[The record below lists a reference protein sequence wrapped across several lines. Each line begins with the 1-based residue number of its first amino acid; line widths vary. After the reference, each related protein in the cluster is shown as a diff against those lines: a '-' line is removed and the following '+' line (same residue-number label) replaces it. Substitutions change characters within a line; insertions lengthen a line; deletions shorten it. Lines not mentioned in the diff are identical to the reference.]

1 MSLSGAAPLHAR
13 RMTRQ
18 LLHRRLRVSW
28 LPQPQKS
35 LHLGQKPLFVQLP
48 ERRVPRLVSGP
59 DRSFPFLLGCRAGLG
74 CGTLHTGRLSGRL
87 FPNVSGLTLRKLVGH
102 REFPRHPFGGLTL
115 NPRTLGF
122 RRSAPLPGALGLLS
136 GLPVAFDLL
145 RGFHTTTRD
154 AFPEP
159 QHLPE
164 RFATL
169 SRLRQLRDL
178 VLPLRLLLPP
188 LLAGLLADTGQ
199 FELLALLQRAPSS
212 PDLAGIGS
220 RYDLVRELIREV
232 PDQSDNEFL
241 RFPRDRLTLDGPQH
255 MLVILILIQKLSY
268 RSELLFVFL
277 PPDSARLFFD
287 GEDEAASFL
296 DLVELNSIF
305 PDFVS
310 SGMDDVSIIAIAEE
324 SIGTIFEDP
333 ATLIAIESVAITVV
347 TVARQDPPPNL
358 RSKR

>member
-1 MSLSGAAPLHAR
+1 
-13 RMTRQ
+13 MTRQ
-18 LLHRRLRVSW
+18 LLHRRLRVGC

-35 LHLGQKPLFVQLP
+35 FHLGQKPLFVQLP
-48 ERRVPRLVSGP
+48 ERRVPRLVSSL

-74 CGTLHTGRLSGRL
+74 CRTLHAGRLSSRL
-87 FPNVSGLTLRKLVGH
+87 FPSISGLTLRKLVEH
-102 REFPRHPFGGLTL
+102 REFSRHPFGGLTL
-115 NPRTLGF
+115 NPCTLRF
-122 RRSAPLPGALGLLS
+122 RRSACLSGTLGLLS
-136 GLPVAFDLL
+136 GLPVTFGLL
-145 RGFHTTTRD
+145 RGFRPAARD

-164 RFATL
+164 LFATL

-178 VLPLRLLLPP
+178 LLPLRLLLPP

-199 FELLALLQRAPSS
+199 FELLALLQRTPSS

-232 PDQSDNEFL
+232 SDQSDNEFL
-241 RFPRDRLTLDGPQH
+241 RFLRDRLTFDGPQH
-255 MLVILILIQKLSY
+255 MLVIPILIQKLSH

-277 PPDSARLFFD
+277 PPDSARLLFD
-287 GEDEAASFL
+287 GEDETAIFL
-296 DLVELNSIF
+296 DLVELDSIF

-310 SGMDDVSIIAIAEE
+310 SGMDDVPCIAIAEE

-347 TVARQDPPPNL
+347 TVARQDPAP
-358 RSKR
+358 KRTKQALIWIT